1 MELCHLNSSFYHSTN
16 LIKIMCQNITFV
28 IFPEDDSPPQS
39 VGNLEILK
47 GRTATALLWCSHL
60 KSSVTNFNRKNK
72 EK

>member
-1 MELCHLNSSFYHSTN
+1 
-16 LIKIMCQNITFV
+16 MCKNITFV

-60 KSSVTNFNRKNK
+60 ESSVTNFNRKNK